1 MVGQQEVARDVDEE
15 VGWHETETRQD
26 AATMIDEHIACFV
39 TSTDGGSFSVPIFG
53 LMVLRHGMLSFGVL
67 YGVLG
72 RPRGIDSDCIQI

>member
-1 MVGQQEVARDVDEE
+1 
-15 VGWHETETRQD
+15 
-26 AATMIDEHIACFV
+26 MIDEHIACFV

-72 RPRGIDSDCIQI
+72 RPQGIDSDYIQI